1 MKKLFTIA
9 TIAVALLFAG
19 NEKAAAQAPKFG
31 YFDMDYVVSLM
42 PGVSKIDTTVALFER
57 DSLGA
62 EYDFNLGEL
71 KRMDSTFKKDSIS
84 MPPMARQKMQQ
95 DMAQLFYTI
104 QNWQQYAQQISQQKQ
119 QQLMQPFYTKVVNA
133 FQAVIDEQKYTYV
146 FRKEALWQAP
156 PADNLVIPVAKKLG
170 LKLPVQPGEQQ
181 EGGTKPAAGTKAPV
195 KRN

>member
-9 TIAVALLFAG
+9 TVTVALLFAG

-42 PGVSKIDTTVALFER
+42 PGVSKVDTLVAVFER

-71 KRMDSTFKKDSIS
+71 KRLDSTFKKDSATL
-84 MPPMARQKMQQ
+84 PPRVREQQ
-95 DMAQLFYTI
+95 QQQMAQLFYTI

-133 FQAVIDEQKYTYV
+133 FQQVIDEQKYTYV

-156 PADNLVIPVAKKLG
+156 PADNLVIPVARKLG

-181 EGGTKPAAGTKAPV
+181 EAPAKQAPATKAPA